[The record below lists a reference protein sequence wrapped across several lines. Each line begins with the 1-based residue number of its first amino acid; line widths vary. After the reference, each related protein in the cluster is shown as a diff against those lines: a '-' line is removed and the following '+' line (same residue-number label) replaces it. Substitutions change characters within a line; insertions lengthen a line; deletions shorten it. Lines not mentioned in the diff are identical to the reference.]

1 MDVLGDLAA
10 EYAALTAVL
19 AGLDEKQWQVPS
31 GADGWSVADV
41 VLHLAQTNEMVVATC
56 AGQSSGLDKSISVDE
71 AVDRLVEAERAEG
84 PAVFRRWTQS
94 LESSLAALRGADP
107 NSHYPWADW
116 PLRPIALATTRIAEH
131 WAHGLD
137 IATPLGIPFPDTDRL
152 RHVAWLAHRTLPYG
166 LALRDR
172 SAVPVRCELLGPN
185 GDLWLFGPADAATVI
200 TGSAGAFCRVAAKRL
215 AAADAG
221 LIASGP
227 AGDEV
232 LAALRSYAA

>member
-10 EYAALTAVL
+10 EFAALTAILV
-19 AGLDEKQWQVPS
+19 GLDEAQWQVPS

-56 AGQSSGLDKSISVDE
+56 AGHSNGLDKAISVDA
-71 AVDRLVEAERAEG
+71 AVDRWVEAERAGG

-94 LESSLAALRGADP
+94 LEPSLAALRGADP
-107 NSHYPWADW
+107 DRHYPWADW

-137 IATPLGIPFPDTDRL
+137 VTTPLDIPFQDTDRL

-172 SAVPVRCELLGPN
+172 PAIPVRCELLGPN

-200 TGSAGAFCRVAAKRL
+200 TGPAGAFCRVAAKRL
-215 AAADAG
+215 DAAEAG

-227 AGDEV
+227 AAEEV
-232 LAALRSYAA
+232 LAALRSYAT